1 MRAVG
6 SAGFCSRR
14 SRMCHLRESW
24 GWKPKW
30 GGPSPRQG
38 GDSEAVG
45 LDCRP
50 RCRVSVCVGKSREM
64 AGR

>member
-1 MRAVG
+1 MEAQVG
-6 SAGFCSRR
+6 WA
-14 SRMCHLRESW
+14 EAEA
-24 GWKPKW
+24 
-30 GGPSPRQG
+30 